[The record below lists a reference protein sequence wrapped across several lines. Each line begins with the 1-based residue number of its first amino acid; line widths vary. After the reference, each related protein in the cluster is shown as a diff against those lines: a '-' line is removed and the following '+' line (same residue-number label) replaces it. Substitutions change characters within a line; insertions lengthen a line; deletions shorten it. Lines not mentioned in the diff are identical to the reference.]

1 MVAFLKQFRVFDK
14 LLFEFL
20 TIDSQVDILQ
30 SNLIQQ
36 LVEKIYVCLHVLVRQ
51 FKVFDLCEH
60 LEQDI
65 GRVVNFTCFFVL
77 QKR

>member
-30 SNLIQQ
+30 SRLIQQ
-36 LVEKIYVCLHVLVRQ
+36 FVEKIYICLHVFVWQ
-51 FKVFDLCEH
+51 IKVFDLCEH
-60 LEQDI
+60 LEQNI
-65 GRVVNFTCFFVL
+65 G
-77 QKR
+77 